1 MPSDMS
7 VTRPCICLVE
17 GPGLTIGAL
26 EVKVDHVPRV
36 QEGQAARDVQRNGF
50 PEAWLPPPLR
60 AALPADPKC
69 ISCSR
74 VLPANLGRLQAQL
87 SDRGPVAH

>member
-1 MPSDMS
+1 MPSDVS
-7 VTRPCICLVE
+7 VTKPCICLVE

-36 QEGQAARDVQRNGF
+36 QEGQAARDVQGYGF
-50 PEAWLPPPLR
+50 PEARLPPPLR

-69 ISCSR
+69 VSCSG
-74 VLPANLGRLQAQL
+74 VLPANLGRLHAQL
-87 SDRGPVAH
+87 SNRRPVAH